1 MIPTHVTQRLIHC
14 VKHFS
19 FFPFKTDFFGKV
31 CGWVSYAHSLSCV
44 SEMTKLWISALT
56 DIMQTH

>member
-14 VKHFS
+14 VKHLS
-19 FFPFKTDFFGKV
+19 FLPFRQISFDWLSFGKV

-44 SEMTKLWISALT
+44 SEMTKLWI
-56 DIMQTH
+56 